1 MSVDDMLD
9 GMNGYEENSVYELR
23 KGAGGPDNE
32 HFAGS
37 KNLWL
42 KTTNN
47 YTLILYI
54 SILYFSQSEMH
65 LFHF

>member
-23 KGAGGPDNE
+23 NRAGGPNIE

-42 KTTNN
+42 KTTNT
-47 YTLILYI
+47 YTLI
-54 SILYFSQSEMH
+54 
-65 LFHF
+65 